1 MDFEDQ
7 KRIKID
13 RDQAVDMGNV
23 EDNNSYLG
31 TVEDST
37 EQSNQDPIHISD
49 ASSSKKSILEA

>member
-1 MDFEDQ
+1 MNVGNNLRIENEDLMDFEDQ

-37 EQSNQDPIHISD
+37 E
-49 ASSSKKSILEA
+49 